1 MTFEQTPHTYG
12 RSLLSY
18 LLRDTNPTHDPNKHS
33 LNKHSPITHVRD
45 LPGRDPHY
53 APWPTWI
60 LPAAKDWLNEQ
71 GIAELYTHQ
80 VATANLAWEGNHVVV
95 ATGTASGKTLGY
107 HLPIITQLA
116 ADPNATALYLS
127 PTKALGADQLRAFT
141 EFLDGAAHMATDP
154 TVSQRLRD
162 SSPAQYDGDTPTET
176 RTWIRDH
183 SRFILTNPDMLHLSI
198 LGKHKSWLRLL
209 RNLTYVVIDECHA
222 YRGVFGSNVAIE
234 VRRLLRLAAHYGATP
249 TIILASA
256 TTSHPEEAAS
266 TLIGMPVTA
275 VTEDGSPQGERTI
288 VLWEPP
294 IIPRLEGE
302 NGAPVRRAATKEA
315 ATLMAD
321 LVTEGART
329 LAFVRSRRGAED
341 TALAAQHALI
351 RCGEQ
356 GELPLDRATDLA
368 QHIGAYRAGYLAED
382 RRQLEQDLNDGT
394 LLAAAT
400 TNALELGVDIA
411 GVDAVIIAGFPGTVA
426 SFWQQS
432 GRAGRRNQGSLV
444 ILIGRSDPLD
454 SYLLHHPETLLD
466 KPVEATV
473 TNPANPNLL
482 VPQLWCAAAE
492 MPLRDDEVVA
502 WSARDGVDVE
512 ELLGEMQDH
521 GMVRHRKVSAAT
533 GAWYPAGYYDSSWQ
547 NVSLRGGSADEFSI
561 VCIDDGQLLGTA
573 DAARAFA
580 QLHPGAIY
588 LHQGDSYLVTEL
600 DLENGIA
607 CVTSDVPPWTT
618 YSRANTQIHVER
630 IREERHFGSG
640 ASSVT
645 IGLADV
651 TVVRQVKEYER
662 KAETGE
668 VIDVVDVDMPPTELY
683 TQAVYYHVDP
693 LLFHHFGIA
702 EQDVPGAL
710 HAAEH
715 AAQIHVERIRE
726 ERHFGSGAS
735 SVTIGLADV
744 TVVRQVKEYERKA
757 ETGEVIDVVDVD
769 MPPTELYT
777 QAVYYHVDP
786 LLFHHFG
793 IAEQD
798 VPGALHAAEHAAIG
812 MLPLLVGCDRADI
825 GGLSTPLHEDT
836 GEATVFVYDGY
847 QSGAGY
853 AQRGYREM
861 TTWLRTTRDAI
872 VACSCEDGCP
882 SCIQSPKCGNGNRPL
897 SKSGAVALLGA
908 LSSVLGDMPDAAPDQ
923 ALNPTPSVR

>member
-127 PTKALGADQLRAFT
+127 
-141 EFLDGAAHMATDP
+141 
-154 TVSQRLRD
+154 
-162 SSPAQYDGDTPTET
+162 
-176 RTWIRDH
+176 
-183 SRFILTNPDMLHLSI
+183 I

-275 VTEDGSPQGERTI
+275 VTEDGSPQEERTI

-466 KPVEATV
+466 KPWR
-473 TNPANPNLL
+473 LL
-482 VPQLWCAAAE
+482 LQTRQTLIFSSHNCGVL
-492 MPLRDDEVVA
+492 LRKC
-502 WSARDGVDVE
+502 R
-512 ELLGEMQDH
+512 
-521 GMVRHRKVSAAT
+521 
-533 GAWYPAGYYDSSWQ
+533 
-547 NVSLRGGSADEFSI
+547 
-561 VCIDDGQLLGTA
+561 
-573 DAARAFA
+573 
-580 QLHPGAIY
+580 
-588 LHQGDSYLVTEL
+588 
-600 DLENGIA
+600 
-607 CVTSDVPPWTT
+607 CVMMKW
-618 YSRANTQIHVER
+618 
-630 IREERHFGSG
+630 
-640 ASSVT
+640 
-645 IGLADV
+645 
-651 TVVRQVKEYER
+651 
-662 KAETGE
+662 
-668 VIDVVDVDMPPTELY
+668 
-683 TQAVYYHVDP
+683 
-693 LLFHHFGIA
+693 
-702 EQDVPGAL
+702 
-710 HAAEH
+710 
-715 AAQIHVERIRE
+715 
-726 ERHFGSGAS
+726 
-735 SVTIGLADV
+735 
-744 TVVRQVKEYERKA
+744 
-757 ETGEVIDVVDVD
+757 
-769 MPPTELYT
+769 
-777 QAVYYHVDP
+777 
-786 LLFHHFG
+786 
-793 IAEQD
+793 
-798 VPGALHAAEHAAIG
+798 
-812 MLPLLVGCDRADI
+812 
-825 GGLSTPLHEDT
+825 
-836 GEATVFVYDGY
+836 
-847 QSGAGY
+847 
-853 AQRGYREM
+853 
-861 TTWLRTTRDAI
+861 
-872 VACSCEDGCP
+872 
-882 SCIQSPKCGNGNRPL
+882 
-897 SKSGAVALLGA
+897 
-908 LSSVLGDMPDAAPDQ
+908 
-923 ALNPTPSVR
+923 

>member
-693 LLFHHFGIA
+693 LF
-702 EQDVPGAL
+702 
-710 HAAEH
+710 
-715 AAQIHVERIRE
+715 
-726 ERHFGSGAS
+726 
-735 SVTIGLADV
+735 
-744 TVVRQVKEYERKA
+744 
-757 ETGEVIDVVDVD
+757 
-769 MPPTELYT
+769 
-777 QAVYYHVDP
+777 
-786 LLFHHFG
+786 FHHFG

-872 VACSCEDGCP
+872 VACSCKDGCP

>member
-1 MTFEQTPHTYG
+1 
-12 RSLLSY
+12 
-18 LLRDTNPTHDPNKHS
+18 
-33 LNKHSPITHVRD
+33 
-45 LPGRDPHY
+45 
-53 APWPTWI
+53 
-60 LPAAKDWLNEQ
+60 
-71 GIAELYTHQ
+71 
-80 VATANLAWEGNHVVV
+80 
-95 ATGTASGKTLGY
+95 
-107 HLPIITQLA
+107 
-116 ADPNATALYLS
+116 
-127 PTKALGADQLRAFT
+127 
-141 EFLDGAAHMATDP
+141 
-154 TVSQRLRD
+154 
-162 SSPAQYDGDTPTET
+162 
-176 RTWIRDH
+176 
-183 SRFILTNPDMLHLSI
+183 
-198 LGKHKSWLRLL
+198 
-209 RNLTYVVIDECHA
+209 
-222 YRGVFGSNVAIE
+222 
-234 VRRLLRLAAHYGATP
+234 
-249 TIILASA
+249 
-256 TTSHPEEAAS
+256 
-266 TLIGMPVTA
+266 
-275 VTEDGSPQGERTI
+275 
-288 VLWEPP
+288 
-294 IIPRLEGE
+294 
-302 NGAPVRRAATKEA
+302 
-315 ATLMAD
+315 
-321 LVTEGART
+321 
-329 LAFVRSRRGAED
+329 
-341 TALAAQHALI
+341 
-351 RCGEQ
+351 
-356 GELPLDRATDLA
+356 
-368 QHIGAYRAGYLAED
+368 
-382 RRQLEQDLNDGT
+382 
-394 LLAAAT
+394 
-400 TNALELGVDIA
+400 
-411 GVDAVIIAGFPGTVA
+411 
-426 SFWQQS
+426 
-432 GRAGRRNQGSLV
+432 
-444 ILIGRSDPLD
+444 
-454 SYLLHHPETLLD
+454 
-466 KPVEATV
+466 
-473 TNPANPNLL
+473 
-482 VPQLWCAAAE
+482 

-668 VIDVVDVDMPPTELY
+668 VIDVMDVDMPPTELY

-693 LLFHHFGIA
+693 LFFHHFGIA
-702 EQDVPGAL
+702 EQDVPSAL

-715 AAQIHVERIRE
+715 
-726 ERHFGSGAS
+726 
-735 SVTIGLADV
+735 T
-744 TVVRQVKEYERKA
+744 
-757 ETGEVIDVVDVD
+757 
-769 MPPTELYT
+769 
-777 QAVYYHVDP
+777 
-786 LLFHHFG
+786 
-793 IAEQD
+793 
-798 VPGALHAAEHAAIG
+798 AIG